1 MLLLQEAAAAAGHAA
16 GGGEFVPVLPWL
28 IVVLPLLGFVLNGA
42 LSIAA
47 ARRALPQLPPVGDPS
62 YDHHDEPAVA
72 HAAAPAHAYA
82 AVGAGGEPSE
92 QEGHDAGTDPHPVDA
107 AHDASSDAHAHDAQ
121 NAHDAHVAG
130 TAHDAHDV
138 GAAHDAAD
146 AHDDHAP
153 AGPKPT
159 THVLPSFIAPGVM
172 LAAFAVAVANFLR
185 MRAAM
190 PHQPWVHSYW
200 DWMPV
205 GDLHVGA
212 ALQLDQLSMLM
223 ALVVTGVGSLIHVFS
238 VGYMKEDPGYPRY
251 MAYLNLFCFFM
262 LTLVLGASYPVM
274 FVGWE
279 GVGLCSYLLIG
290 FWFTEKA
297 NADAGKKAFIV
308 NRIGDFGFLVAMFL
322 LFWNT
327 GALDFVGVNQFLQGD
342 RLPFAGPVVTWIAL
356 FFFLGACGK
365 SAQIP
370 LYTWLPD
377 AMAGPTPVSALIHA
391 ATMVTAGVYLVA
403 RSNVIFALAPAA
415 SLTVAL
421 VGTLT
426 ALFAASIGLKQWDI
440 KKVLAYSTV
449 SQLGFMFAGVGMGE
463 YASGIFHLMTHAFF
477 KACLFLGSGAVIH
490 AMHAALHATH
500 NPADAQDMRNMGG
513 LRKYL
518 PLTFG
523 AMAVSTLA
531 IAGVPPFAG
540 FFSKDEIVGAAW
552 HGAGGGSPLS
562 EVVFLGIPGSR
573 WMLAIG
579 VLLSVAAFMTAFY
592 MGRMMIYTFFGANR
606 TGDEERRHLHEGDWT
621 LKLPLVVLGLL
632 AVVGGLVNVEP
643 NVPLVSAFDFGQGAA
658 LHDWLHPVVGVGQ
671 GLAERHAEHVVPVD
685 PAWWPILLAVGIGL
699 GGLALAWVLLSRRAI
714 GDAATEPAYRG
725 GVEKVLYDKWYVDE
739 AYDAAVVK
747 PVQGLSRGFARFD
760 MGVVDWLVDLFG
772 RLSQMFGI
780 AFGRLQT
787 GQLNTY
793 AFALVVGVLLVL
805 GSFVAL

>member
-16 GGGEFVPVLPWL
+16 GSGGFVPVLPWL
-28 IVVLPLLGFVLNGA
+28 IVALPLVGFVLNGA
-42 LSIAA
+42 LSITA
-47 ARRALPQLPPVGDPS
+47 ARRALPPLPPVGDPS
-62 YDHHDEPAVA
+62 YDHHDDGHALA

-82 AVGAGGEPSE
+82 AVGGAEPSE

-107 AHDASSDAHAHDAQ
+107 AHHASHDAHAHDAS
-121 NAHDAHVAG
+121 HDAH
-130 TAHDAHDV
+130 AHDV
-138 GAAHDAAD
+138 
-146 AHDDHAP
+146 HDDHAP
-153 AGPKPT
+153 AGPKPS

-185 MRAAM
+185 MRAAA

-205 GDLHVGA
+205 GNLHVGA

-290 FWFTEKA
+290 FWFKEKA

-327 GALDFVGVNQFLQGD
+327 GALDFVGVNQALLGE
-342 RLPFAGPVVTWIAL
+342 RLDFAGPVVTWIAL

-403 RSNVIFALAPAA
+403 RSNVLYAMAPAA
-415 SLTVAL
+415 ALTVAL
-421 VGTLT
+421 VGALT

-449 SQLGFMFAGVGMGE
+449 SQLGFMFAAVGMGA

-518 PLTFG
+518 PVTF
-523 AMAVSTLA
+523 ATMAVSTLA

-552 HGAGGGSPLS
+552 HGAGGGSALS
-562 EVVFLGIPGSR
+562 QVQFLGIQGRS

-579 VLLSVAAFMTAFY
+579 VLLSIAAFMTAFY
-592 MGRMMIYTFFGANR
+592 MGRMMLYTFFGANR
-606 TGDEERRHLHEGDWT
+606 TGDEERKHLHEGDWT
-621 LKLPLVVLGLL
+621 LTLPLIVLGLL
-632 AVVGGLVNVEP
+632 AVVGGLVNVEEH
-643 NVPLVSAFDFGQGAA
+643 VPLVSAFDFGQGPA
-658 LHDWLHPVVGVGQ
+658 LHEWLHPVVGPGQ
-671 GLAERHAEHVVPVD
+671 ELAERHAAQLVPVD
-685 PAWWPILLAVGIGL
+685 PEWWPILLAVGIGL
-699 GGLALAWVLLSRRAI
+699 GGLALAWALLSRKAL
-714 GDAATEPAYRG
+714 GTAETHPAYQG
-725 GVEKVLYDKWYVDE
+725 GVEKALYNKWYVDE
-739 AYDAAVVK
+739 AYDVAVVK

-787 GQLNTY
+787 GQVNTY
-793 AFALVVGVLLVL
+793 AFVLVVGVLIVL